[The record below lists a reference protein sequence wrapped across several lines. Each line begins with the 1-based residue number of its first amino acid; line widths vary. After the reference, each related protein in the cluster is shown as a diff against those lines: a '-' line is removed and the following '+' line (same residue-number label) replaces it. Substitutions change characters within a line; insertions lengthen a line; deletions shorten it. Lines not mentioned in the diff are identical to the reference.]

1 MIENRIARA
10 AAAAMASAALLAA
23 CSGATQPTSTAG
35 RSIATLEAA
44 RSPAAVATRVGSPSP
59 TATQA
64 PAAVDP
70 RDDGITVGF
79 GEWAV
84 TAEADTIRPGTVT
97 FVVEN
102 RGQLE
107 HGFEIESE
115 SDDGPEYE
123 VEGPLF
129 AGGDTVTISADL
141 APGTYEIYCWVADH
155 EDRGMQMQ
163 LVVREDAP
171 LIEPTPAPQDTVSIS
186 GFAFAPTTIEVAVG
200 TQVVW
205 RNDDPTE
212 HTVTAEDGSF
222 GSEALGE
229 GGTFV
234 QRFDRA
240 GSYAYFCAIHPA
252 MTARIE
258 VP

>member
-1 MIENRIARA
+1 
-10 AAAAMASAALLAA
+10 MASAALLVA
-23 CSGATQPTSTAG
+23 CSGATQRQSPG
-35 RSIATLEAA
+35 GGSIASLGASE
-44 RSPAAVATRVGSPSP
+44 SPTAVATRVGSPSP

-64 PAAVDP
+64 AVAVDP

-84 TAEADTIRPGTVT
+84 TAEADTIRPGPVT
-97 FVVEN
+97 FMVEN

-107 HGFEIESE
+107 HGFEIENE
-115 SDDGPEYE
+115 ADDGQEYE

-141 APGTYEIYCWVADH
+141 APGTYEIYCWVGDH

-171 LIEPTPAPQDTVSIS
+171 LLEPTPAGQDTVSIS

-200 TQVVW
+200 TEVVW
-205 RNDDPTE
+205 RNEDPTE

-222 GSEALGE
+222 GSEALGA
-229 GGTFV
+229 GDTFI
-234 QRFDRA
+234 QRFDRP
-240 GSYAYFCAIHPA
+240 GSYADFCAIHPA